1 MLRLAAMALFT
12 VVLAASVARPAFS
25 AVKTEVVEYKDG
37 DQVCEGYLAWDDS
50 FHGKRPGMVVVH
62 DWMGLGENSKM
73 RARQVAAL
81 GYVALAADIYG
92 KGIRAKDAQEAG
104 QLAGKFKGDLP
115 LLRSRVRAAFDTL
128 ARNSRVDGGKIFAM
142 GYCFGGTTVL
152 ELARSGAPLAGVI
165 TFHGGLATKNP
176 ADAKNIKCR
185 VLVLHGAADPYVPP
199 AEVAAFQKEM
209 DDAKVDWQMNL
220 YAGAV
225 HAFTIADAGSDPSKG
240 AAYNAK
246 ADGRSWE
253 ALKVFLQEKY

>member
-1 MLRLAAMALFT
+1 MHRLAITALVST
-12 VVLAASVARPAFS
+12 VVALGTARPAFS
-25 AVKTEVVEYKDG
+25 AIKTEVVEYRDG
-37 DQVCEGYLAWDDS
+37 EQVLEGYLAWDDS

-62 DWMGLGENSKM
+62 DWMGLGENSRM
-73 RARQVAAL
+73 RAREVAAL

-92 KGIRAKDAQEAG
+92 KGTRAKNSQEAG

-115 LLRSRVRAAFDTL
+115 LLRSRARAAFDTL
-128 ARNSRVDGGKIFAM
+128 VANPRVDGGKVFAM

-152 ELARSGAPLAGVI
+152 ELARSGAPLVGVV
-165 TFHGGLATKNP
+165 TFHGGLSTKNP
-176 ADAKNIKCR
+176 ADARNIKGR

-209 DDAKVDWQMNL
+209 DDAKVDWQMNS

-225 HAFTIADAGSDPSKG
+225 HAFTIADAGNDPSKG

-246 ADGRSWE
+246 ADARSWE
-253 ALKVFLQEKY
+253 ALKAFLQEKP